1 MKRYRISG
9 DALTATLSDGAVLL
23 NLHSKRYFSLN
34 ETGTRVW
41 GLLEHDTALDAIVQ
55 TLTAEYD
62 VAESD
67 ARREVMALVEE
78 LLLEGLVVTDQ
89 P

>member
-1 MKRYRISG
+1 MMRYRISG
-9 DALTATLSDGAVLL
+9 DALTAMLSDGAVVL

-41 GLLEHDTALDAIVQ
+41 ALLEDNSGLDEIVQ

-78 LLLEGLVVTDQ
+78 LLREGLLV
-89 P
+89 

>member
-1 MKRYRISG
+1 MRYRISG
-9 DALTATLSDGAVLL
+9 DSLTATLSDGAVLL

-41 GLLEHDTALDAIVQ
+41 GLLEQNAELDDIVR

-67 ARREVMALVEE
+67 ARREVMALVAE
-78 LLLEGLVVTDQ
+78 LLAEGLVVEASG
-89 P
+89 

>member
-1 MKRYRISG
+1 MIRYRISG
-9 DALTATLSDGAVLL
+9 DALTAMLSDGAVLL

-41 GLLEHDTALDAIVQ
+41 ALLEHNSGLDEIVQ

-78 LLLEGLVVTDQ
+78 LLREGLLV
-89 P
+89 

>member
-1 MKRYRISG
+1 MRYRISG
-9 DALTATLSDGAVLL
+9 DALTAMLSDGAVVL

-41 GLLEHDTALDAIVQ
+41 ALLEDNSGLDEIVQ

-78 LLLEGLVVTDQ
+78 LLREGLLV
-89 P
+89 